1 MPRFKYLT
9 IMTKIIAVANQ
20 KGGVGK
26 TTVARELS
34 ACCALRGY
42 NTLVIDCD
50 PQGNLT
56 QSWVDDNLYEV
67 TLSHVLI
74 EPEMTSNKKREPL
87 PLSETILETPVQNLD
102 LVPADIRLARFE
114 MQPDYLTHRLKNQ
127 LVELGLEYDFVFL
140 DCPPQLGKLL
150 TAALYAADYV
160 LVPCA
165 ADAMGLQGLADLAFT
180 VQQVKKNVNA
190 NLQMLGAVMNLYKPN
205 RNLSGE
211 ARAAVEQAVGLI
223 GHVFETN
230 LHDYSKVAEAPSQR
244 LPVVLYAANHKATE
258 QFTNLTDEV
267 LSRLNLALNKLSVV
281 RNG

>member
-1 MPRFKYLT
+1 M
-9 IMTKIIAVANQ
+9 KIIAIANQ

-42 NTLVIDCD
+42 QTLVIDCD

-56 QSWVDDNLYEV
+56 QSWVDDDIYEV

-74 EPEMTSNKKREPL
+74 EPEAAGAKKSEPL
-87 PLSETILETPVQNLD
+87 PLSHTILETPVKNLD

-114 MQPDYLTHRLKNQ
+114 MQPDYLTHRLRNQ
-127 LVELGLEYDFVFL
+127 LAEFGADYDLVFL

-150 TAALYAADYV
+150 TAALYAADFV
-160 LVPCA
+160 VVPCA
-165 ADAMGLQGLADLAFT
+165 ADAMGLQGLADLSFT
-180 VQQVKKNVNA
+180 VSQVKKNVNA

-205 RNLSGE
+205 RNLSAE
-211 ARAAVEQAVGLI
+211 ARGAVEEAVGLI
-223 GHVFETN
+223 GYVFETN

-244 LPVVLYAANHKATE
+244 LPVVMYAANHKATE
-258 QFTNLTDEV
+258 QFNNLTDEV
-267 LSRLNLALNKLSVV
+267 LARLHLSLNKLSVV
-281 RNG
+281 KQG